1 MSDHPHGLI
10 NTRLFVIG
18 LVLIIA
24 WTCYVRWP
32 TTPQTVPSNIVRV
45 VNPLPTLM
53 PTATPP
59 LVVPTV
65 PSAVA
70 PPPIPVYDGG
80 TTVTTNV
87 TINVCVGICR

>member
-1 MSDHPHGLI
+1 MSNEPHGLI
-10 NTRLFVIG
+10 NMRLFVVG
-18 LVLIIA
+18 LILIIVMVG
-24 WTCYVRWP
+24 YYRWP
-32 TTPQTVPSNIVRV
+32 THPQPASDMVRV
-45 VNPLPTLM
+45 VMPLPTLM